1 MSALD
6 EQTWLSDELW
16 AQVRPPPA
24 RFRNTISLGL
34 VVAVVGTL
42 VLSQL
47 GFFHPRLGA
56 SFDSVT
62 AKSDRLV
69 VVLTLYDSAQLPVR
83 VSGFRA
89 AQPGA
94 RIVST
99 HVDGTFPPV
108 VDNPAPDGT
117 IAAPFTVHTQHTE
130 AVTLVYVIDC
140 AQLHLPLRVDI
151 GTRSFFGNQTTTATL
166 DSSTG
171 GPLSEVCASR

>member
-16 AQVRPPPA
+16 AQVRPPRA

-34 VVAVVGTL
+34 VVAVVGAL

-56 SFDSVT
+56 SFDGVT
-62 AKSDRLV
+62 AKGDRLI
-69 VVLTLYDSAQLPVR
+69 VVLSLYDSGQRPVR

-99 HVDGTFPPV
+99 RLNGAFPPV
-108 VDNPAPDGT
+108 VDSPAPDGT
-117 IAAPFTVHTQHTE
+117 SAAPFTVHTQHNET
-130 AVTLVYVIDC
+130 VTLVYVIDC
-140 AQLHLPLRVDI
+140 AKVHFPLRVDI
-151 GTRSFFGNQTTTATL
+151 GTRTFFGNQTSTATL
-166 DSSTG
+166 DSSAG
-171 GPLSEVCASR
+171 GPLSEVCTSH